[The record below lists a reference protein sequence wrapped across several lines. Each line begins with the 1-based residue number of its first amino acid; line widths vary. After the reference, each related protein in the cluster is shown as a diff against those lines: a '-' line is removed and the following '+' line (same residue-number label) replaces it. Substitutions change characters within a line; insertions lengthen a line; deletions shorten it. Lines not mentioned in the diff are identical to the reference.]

1 MKGVSLNFGCALHRT
16 VSLLDRDVVSFAGVL
31 AVPARS
37 SLWIQVDRSQ
47 GLDLLVINLKV
58 LELRH
63 RTKITLVAFPNA
75 LSVSLRA

>member
-1 MKGVSLNFGCALHRT
+1 VLLNFGCALHRT
-16 VSLLDRDVVSFAGVL
+16 VTLLDRDVVSFARVL

-47 GLDLLVINLKV
+47 GPDLLVINVKV

-63 RTKITLVAFPNA
+63 RTK
-75 LSVSLRA
+75 SH